1 VAGNTVSIKVTA
13 KDEASK
19 EIDKAAQAAK
29 NLDKAV
35 TLGSAA
41 VTAGFLGIGAASI
54 KLATSFEK
62 GLDQVGAVA
71 GATNAEMEGL
81 RATALRI
88 GADTAFSASQA
99 TSAMEELAAGGI
111 SVADIMG
118 GAADATVALAAAG
131 GTDLALAASAAA
143 TAMDVWGVKASDM
156 TGVVN
161 NLAGAA
167 NVSKFGVE
175 DMAYAMAQGG
185 GVAAAAGVSFDDFAA
200 TIAATAS
207 SFSSGADA
215 GTSFKTFIT
224 ALANPTEKSKEAM
237 EALGFSA
244 YDASGNMKS
253 MADITQGLHDA
264 LGPLSEQQR
273 AQAAAT
279 IFGSDAMR
287 TALSLSQQT
296 GAEFTALSNTMKN
309 TDAAAVAAQRMSNLS
324 GDLEAL
330 KGSLE
335 SAGIAIGSK
344 AIPAL
349 AGLAQKGTEAV
360 NAFSSLPSSTQNVI
374 LLGGAAA
381 GAAPLLVK
389 AADKAVLMGK
399 AMTGIGDGASSA
411 GLKLAGMAAGLT
423 AVAVGADLILQ
434 KSTGYGL
441 FETMFGD
448 IAKAEAGKKAM
459 LEFDAI
465 TRSLGPNAE
474 KAAAAQKLFDEAMAG
489 ATEQSDLLNRE
500 LNTMDKLVFGNDG
513 KFFGMT
519 TTLFGYGDSANEAK
533 VATEELAAK
542 VALAGTQMVAAG
554 VSTKELKEYH
564 DQLHPALQATFAE
577 ATNLNAALDKQ
588 AVAMADADTE
598 YKNALDDLNN
608 LTGAHG
614 DLGGAVAETQV
625 SAENLA
631 SYVGGE
637 WGTVIGAVFDSLRD
651 KGVEDFDTLKGKF
664 PETITD
670 AESLRDYLENT
681 FGVDVA
687 KEFDKVAGSAEEHF
701 GRVVDA
707 IGSILPSAQEE
718 FDAWKVRLEQAV
730 VDNQTFGT
738 NITTIYA
745 GMKEAGVAM
754 PREIAQAV
762 GEQGPAYAAM
772 FARWYA
778 DDPEAALAALA
789 LVAPATSVATVDS
802 IINAYEGAAPGMTGG
817 MQTGIVDPINAQMA
831 AAQQAAWTSAKATS
845 DGMGPSLAAGMDDI
859 TSTVDTYF
867 GAPALAAIATAGTN
881 MKSGATT
888 AGADAGEG
896 LGIGLD
902 SKVGRVIAAAAN
914 LGQSVLNTLAGYG
927 HSPWPGMA
935 EHGVDAVDGFIMGM
949 ASKEAEAMAMA
960 AAIAA
965 NTLGAAKAVIGDGPT
980 AWVGDDPVGG
990 APASPSIRDST
1001 GHLLGS
1007 TIAPKFSNS
1016 GETLNR
1022 RALLNRGWTE
1032 IGGKWYAPGE
1042 APNPLDYD
1050 RNGPAP
1056 PQPSPIDY
1064 GGSSPKP
1071 PMNFTVSIGVVN
1083 AATPEDAEIAGKN
1096 LAYSIGVGLMAKG
1109 LA

>member
-1 VAGNTVSIKVTA
+1 DVYKR
-13 KDEASK
+13 
-19 EIDKAAQAAK
+19 Q
-29 NLDKAV
+29 
-35 TLGSAA
+35 
-41 VTAGFLGIGAASI
+41 
-54 KLATSFEK
+54 
-62 GLDQVGAVA
+62 
-71 GATNAEMEGL
+71 
-81 RATALRI
+81 
-88 GADTAFSASQA
+88 
-99 TSAMEELAAGGI
+99 
-111 SVADIMG
+111 
-118 GAADATVALAAAG
+118 
-131 GTDLALAASAAA
+131 
-143 TAMDVWGVKASDM
+143 AMDVWGIKASDM

-175 DMAYAMAQGG
+175 DMSYAMAQGG

-200 TIAATAS
+200 TIAATSS

-224 ALANPTEKSKEAM
+224 ALANPTAKAQEAM
-237 EALGFSA
+237 DALGFSA

-335 SAGIAIGSK
+335 SAGIAIGSR

-360 NAFSSLPSSTQNVI
+360 NAFGALPSSTQNM
-374 LLGGAAA
+374 LLLSGAAA
-381 GAAPLLVK
+381 AAAPLM
-389 AADKAVLMGK
+389 ATGAMKAVEMGR
-399 AMTGIGDGASSA
+399 AIGTMGDMATSTKV
-411 GLKLAGMAAGLT
+411 KLG
-423 AVAVGADLILQ
+423 
-434 KSTGYGL
+434 
-441 FETMFGD
+441 
-448 IAKAEAGKKAM
+448 
-459 LEFDAI
+459 
-465 TRSLGPNAE
+465 
-474 KAAAAQKLFDEAMAG
+474 AMAG
-489 ATEQSDLLNRE
+489 VAGIGALVIAGDIIAQKTTGHGLMEWIIGDPARADAASDALARLSKAMENASDAGEQMIIQDEINRILKE
-500 LNTMDKLVFGNDG
+500 QADIVEDFEGIYNGYAHALREGNQASSEA
-513 KFFGMT
+513 KGMT
-519 TTLFGYGDSANEAK
+519 EGLAEAM
-533 VATEELAAK
+533 LAAGSSTADMK
-542 VALAGTQMVAAG
+542 EVA
-554 VSTKELKEYH
+554 E
-564 DQLHPALQATFAE
+564 QLPPALRAIFEEKTKLKAAIEGE
-577 ATNLNAALDKQ
+577 AA
-588 AVAMADADTE
+588 AMAVADTE

-778 DDPEAALAALA
+778 EDPEAALAALA

-867 GAPALAAIATAGTN
+867 GAPALAAIAAAGTN

-914 LGQSVLNTLAGYG
+914 LGQTVLNTLAGFG

-990 APASPSIRDST
+990 GDTDADPILNPYGRPYSGTMAPRY
-1001 GHLLGS
+1001 
-1007 TIAPKFSNS
+1007 SNS
-1016 GETLNR
+1016 GILLNA
-1022 RALLNRGWTE
+1022 RALRARGLL
-1032 IGGKWYAPGE
+1032 PGE
-1042 APNPLDYD
+1042 APLES
-1050 RNGPAP
+1050 
-1056 PQPSPIDY
+1056 SPMPT
-1064 GGSSPKP
+1064 GVGAGSSGGMNYSTAVGGVTVNVNLP
-1071 PMNFTVSIGVVN
+1071 PGAYVSN
-1083 AATPEDAEIAGKN
+1083 
-1096 LAYSIGVGLMAKG
+1096 VGG
-1109 LA
+1109 LAADIAREAARAL